1 MKINIKDKNLMTL
14 RFYGDF
20 IRQEQTLTEVLDA
33 LASTGKLS
41 YERNGKNVT
50 IQNPK

>member
-1 MKINIKDKNLMTL
+1 MKL

-20 IRQEQTLTEVLDA
+20 IRQEQTMVEVLDA

-41 YERNGKNVT
+41 YERNGKNV
-50 IQNPK
+50 IILNPK